1 MAPILKKDARSFGG
15 AKPAPQCGYSKK
27 EERLNFLTHFW
38 AALVFAPIAAFL
50 TLKALNGFGFG
61 FKTLSG
67 AAFAFFAMAIAAC
80 EAALALAVVVQF
92 YKIRRSVSSDD
103 ADTLGD

>member
-1 MAPILKKDARSFGG
+1 MIFATGLVGVFFKKNLIGVVMCVEIMICG
-15 AKPAPQCGYSKK
+15 A
-27 EERLNFLTHFW
+27 LL
-38 AALVFAPIAAFL
+38 ALVSFAAA
-50 TLKALNGFGFG
+50 NGGVG
-61 FKTLSG
+61 G